1 MPSLHAALLTV
12 AIIAASMARGGLGML
27 GDIDDHLR

>member
-12 AIIAASMARGGLGML
+12 AIIAASMVLGGLGML
-27 GDIDDHLR
+27 GDIDDYSR